1 MIKPI
6 NIMLCIPTRFSICSH
21 NYSTNPTSLILI
33 FRVVVNCLLC
43 TLSCAPVFRMPNA
56 SHWLYQSNIFF
67 TYLSIYLEF
76 ISPQTENLTRTFHSC
91 RLFISVQIHYRWIAC
106 KPPMQGAAIL
116 QYWFKPAER
125 ATTFLSNL
133 HKPYLLCLL
142 ASMTRHKKLDGLNNR
157 VIYIQFWKPGGQGWN
172 SRFHVRLLS

>member
-76 ISPQTENLTRTFHSC
+76 ISPQTENLTRTQSMQTFHFWF
-91 RLFISVQIHYRWIAC
+91 RFIIAGLLVSPPC
-106 KPPMQGAAIL
+106 KEQRYCSIGSDLRKGNHIL
-116 QYWFKPAER
+116 V
-125 ATTFLSNL
+125 
-133 HKPYLLCLL
+133 
-142 ASMTRHKKLDGLNNR
+142 KLTQTLPTVFIG
-157 VIYIQFWKPGGQGWN
+157 
-172 SRFHVRLLS
+172 FHDKT